1 MNSAR
6 NTRPSFPPRA
16 LARRTQLIALGIAAL
31 LAVLA
36 FILIPAIV
44 SHFSRPNEAVADNG
58 MTVWEACLTDWARW
72 TDEAS
77 VTLRQLRTLLVP
89 AED

>member
-1 MNSAR
+1 MD
-6 NTRPSFPPRA
+6 THELD
-16 LARRTQLIALGIAAL
+16 LARLEQL
-31 LAVLA
+31 LARGVE
-36 FILIPAIV
+36 IV
-44 SHFSRPNEAVADNG
+44 IAMHENNPNEAVADNG